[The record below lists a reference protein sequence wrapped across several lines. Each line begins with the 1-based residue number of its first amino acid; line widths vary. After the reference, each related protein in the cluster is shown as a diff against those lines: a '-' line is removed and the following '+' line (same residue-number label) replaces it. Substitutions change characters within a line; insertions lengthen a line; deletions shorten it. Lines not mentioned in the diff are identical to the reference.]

1 MGIIQFVSYNQ
12 PHLQGYK
19 DDRTYLGLTVAL
31 KKTRHLTQTKGK
43 SLDEKRFYSKNV
55 REDLLRTLNT

>member
-31 KKTRHLTQTKGK
+31 KKHAIWHKPKEKALMRNAFTQ
-43 SLDEKRFYSKNV
+43 RM
-55 REDLLRTLNT
+55 

>member
-1 MGIIQFVSYNQ
+1 MMRLDFCSNICMGIIQFVSYNQ

-31 KKTRHLTQTKGK
+31 KKHAIWHKPKEKALMRNAFTQ
-43 SLDEKRFYSKNV
+43 RM
-55 REDLLRTLNT
+55 